1 MFLCF
6 LFLGVIAF
14 FFYLSITHNSDL
26 CFFHVLQALYCQA
39 WLEDLGFDFLMFLVL
54 PSLISKSFFLN
65 DDYSTRML
73 ALFTDKYLREITLC
87 LSFSDNTRTSYLSSF
102 HKQLRTRKRKLLF
115 YEMFIVYRNREFFCL
130 KIVFL

>member
-1 MFLCF
+1 MVGGS
-6 LFLGVIAF
+6 GVRFPNVPRLTQFNIEI
-14 FFYLSITHNSDL
+14 L
-26 CFFHVLQALYCQA
+26 
-39 WLEDLGFDFLMFLVL
+39 
-54 PSLISKSFFLN
+54 FFLN

-102 HKQLRTRKRKLLF
+102 HKQLRTGKRKLLF

-130 KIVFL
+130 KNCFSMTLKAPQKVTT